1 MNERNAERT
10 LRFLTEHRIPYTS
23 VDMPQGF
30 RSSLPP
36 VAAATAP
43 DLAYV
48 RFHGRNVEQWKGKH
62 ETATPRFAYLYTQE
76 ELAEWVPRI
85 RELASEAREV
95 HVLMNNC
102 YRDYAVVNARQLA
115 SLLAEE

>member
-1 MNERNAERT
+1 
-10 LRFLTEHRIPYTS
+10 
-23 VDMPQGF
+23 MPQGF
-30 RSSLPP
+30 RSSMPP

-48 RFHGRNVEQWKGKH
+48 RFHGRNVEQWKRKH
-62 ETATPRFAYLYTQE
+62 DTATPRFAYLYTE
-76 ELAEWVPRI
+76 DELAEWVPRI

-115 SLLAEE
+115 SLLTEE